1 LIDKS
6 LERGD
11 LAPFVVNEKLK
22 YWLALWRVKGVG
34 VKTFFSLLECFDD
47 PKSIFST
54 SLAGLKEAG
63 LSSACATQ
71 IKNFDW
77 SIVQQDLDW
86 ASEESCH
93 IMCFSDDD
101 YPVLLK
107 EIPDPPPVLF
117 IRGDRSLLSS
127 LQIAMVGAR
136 NPSPVGL
143 AIASSFS
150 KNLAEFGLTITSG
163 LALGIDQAA
172 HQGALSVASGKTIAV
187 AATGLDRVYPARH
200 RELAG
205 EIVKI
210 GALVSEFPIGTK
222 PQPGYFPRRNR
233 IISGLSLG
241 VLVVEAAIKSGSL
254 VTAKHAMEQG
264 RDVFAIPS
272 SIHNPL
278 AKGCHHLIK
287 QGAKL
292 VETADDIL
300 QELGN
305 LSQILVADPSNEV
318 VSNTDNGE
326 NSLAIEYDELLQEMS
341 FEPASIDSLV
351 AQSKFTAEEIS
362 SMLLVLELQGF
373 VSSAVGGTF
382 YRCKN

>member
-1 LIDKS
+1 LIDNS
-6 LERGD
+6 PERGG
-11 LAPFVVNEKLK
+11 LAPFVVNDKLK

-34 VKTFFSLLECFDD
+34 VKTFFRLLEYFGD
-47 PKSIFST
+47 PKAIFSAT
-54 SLAGLKEAG
+54 VTKLKEAG
-63 LSSACATQ
+63 ISNVCARQ
-71 IKNFDW
+71 IKDFDW
-77 SIVQQDLDW
+77 SVVQQDLDW
-86 ASEESCH
+86 AREGGCH

-107 EIPDPPPVLF
+107 EIPDPPPILF

-127 LQIAMVGAR
+127 LQVAIVGAR
-136 NPSPVGL
+136 NPSPVGS
-143 AIASSFS
+143 AIAEAFS
-150 KNLAEFGLTITSG
+150 KNLAEFGLTVTSG
-163 LALGIDQAA
+163 LALGIDQAS
-172 HQGALSVASGKTIAV
+172 HQGALSVAGGKTIAV

-200 RELAG
+200 RKLAG
-205 EIVKI
+205 EIAKT
-210 GALVSEFPIGTK
+210 GALVSEFSIGTK

-254 VTAKHAMEQG
+254 ITAKHAMEQG
-264 RDVFAIPS
+264 RDVFAIPG

-292 VETADDIL
+292 VETAEDIL

-305 LSQILVADPSNEV
+305 LSQLLVVDQPNKENSNADK
-318 VSNTDNGE
+318 GE
-326 NSLAIEYDELLQEMS
+326 NSLAVEYDELLQEMS
-341 FEPASIDSLV
+341 FEPVSIDSLV
-351 AQSKFTAEEIS
+351 EQSKFTAEEIS

-373 VSSAVGGTF
+373 VSSAAGGAF
-382 YRCKN
+382 YRCKS

>member
-1 LIDKS
+1 MEDKS

-34 VKTFFSLLECFDD
+34 VKTFFSLLEYFDD

-54 SLAGLKEAG
+54 PLARLKEAG

-254 VTAKHAMEQG
+254 VTARHAMEQG

-305 LSQILVADPSNEV
+305 LSQVLVADPSNEV